1 MAAPG
6 TDDPYERIAPLL
18 EGTIQ
23 QERRDALRALL
34 GAAGG
39 AAAGLGAAFGA
50 LVPAMATAAD
60 AGAAPQAGADW
71 VRRSGKA
78 AKPGVLPFV
87 RMYAGPD
94 RITRVERRD
103 IVLTDEPTPG
113 LLIQPAETF
122 AIRVIPPGTSFDWHK
137 PSRPRITAL
146 LRGRAT
152 FTLRDGTQGIVLPG
166 TICLVENVD
175 SDGHRGEFHPDEYT
189 LTVDVGL
196 PMPKP
201 AG

>member
-6 TDDPYERIAPLL
+6 TDDPYERIAPLFQ
-18 EGTIQ
+18 GTIHSG
-23 QERRDALRALL
+23 RRDALRALL
-34 GAAGG
+34 GATAGAVAALG
-39 AAAGLGAAFGA
+39 TASGLLAPAVVAAAGAAE
-50 LVPAMATAAD
+50 
-60 AGAAPQAGADW
+60 APRDPADW
-71 VRRSGKA
+71 VRRSGTA
-78 AKPGVLPFV
+78 AGPGVLPFL
-87 RMYAGPD
+87 RLYAGPD
-94 RITRVERRD
+94 RITRAERRD
-103 IVLTDEPTPG
+103 IVLTTEPTPG

-152 FTLRDGTQGIVLPG
+152 FTLRDGTQGVVLPG
-166 TICLVENVD
+166 TIALVENVD

-189 LTVDVGL
+189 ITVDVGL
-196 PMPKP
+196 PLPRP

>member
-6 TDDPYERIAPLL
+6 TDDPYERIAPLFQ
-18 EGTIQ
+18 GTIQ
-23 QERRDALRALL
+23 HDRRGALRALL

-39 AAAGLGAAFGA
+39 AVAALGASFGA
-50 LVPAMATAAD
+50 LAPAAA
-60 AGAAPQAGADW
+60 AAAETGAAPHAPADW
-71 VRRSGKA
+71 VRRSGKV
-78 AKPGVLPFV
+78 AKPGVLPYV

-122 AIRVIPPGTSFDWHK
+122 AIRVIPPGTAFDWHK

-146 LRGRAT
+146 LRGRAV
-152 FTLRDGTQGIVLPG
+152 FTLRDGTQGVVLPG
-166 TICLVENVD
+166 TISLVENVD

-189 LTVDVGL
+189 ITVDVGL
-196 PMPKP
+196 PMPRTP
-201 AG
+201 G